1 MGAIHGRLLE
11 ALESR
16 IAQPPAIQWFDR
28 WEPAIEDALCELP
41 SSGYCPTDLLR
52 ELFEVSLSQKRLALV
67 AEAGEPLAVVPLK
80 HVYGRWRLLT
90 TWMLPST
97 LFPAR
102 PGQHIRALAALGMPV
117 FVQWWRHRGAT
128 PRHVAIR
135 EYRDI
140 PAHRIECAAEDE
152 AHWRK
157 TGLLKTIRRS
167 RKRCTHLRTEINRAG
182 AARWTIEH
190 WGRHWAADGQASLP
204 GTEELLAVAR
214 YWEPRGRHVTIS
226 LADGDEI
233 AAAVTLFVHDDD
245 LVAMCNY
252 RRREYDR
259 MLVGTRV
266 LDAAHQW
273 ALATGK
279 ASIDFGSEHE
289 YLRRWAP
296 ADGTVSEFV
305 VSAPESFTERL
316 VRAANSG
323 LSLVLPKRD

>member
-1 MGAIHGRLLE
+1 MRTAPQ
-11 ALESR
+11 SR
-16 IAQPPAIQWFDR
+16 ILSLA
-28 WEPAIEDALCELP
+28 
-41 SSGYCPTDLLR
+41 SV
-52 ELFEVSLSQKRLALV
+52 FEKSAS
-67 AEAGEPLAVVPLK
+67 
-80 HVYGRWRLLT
+80 
-90 TWMLPST
+90 
-97 LFPAR
+97 
-102 PGQHIRALAALGMPV
+102 
-117 FVQWWRHRGAT
+117 
-128 PRHVAIR
+128 
-135 EYRDI
+135 
-140 PAHRIECAAEDE
+140 
-152 AHWRK
+152 
-157 TGLLKTIRRS
+157 
-167 RKRCTHLRTEINRAG
+167 
-182 AARWTIEH
+182 
-190 WGRHWAADGQASLP
+190 WAADGQASLP
-204 GTEELLAVAR
+204 GTEELLAIAR
-214 YWEPRGRHVTIS
+214 YWEPRGWHVTIS